1 MRTSYTIQKIRKK
14 SARAREVK
22 TVVGV
27 IEETRQKNLD
37 KTVYSKTN
45 PPPENPV
52 KIEDTVN

>member
-14 SARAREVK
+14 SARSRDVK

-37 KTVYSKTN
+37 KTVYSKAN